1 MPSAGDSH
9 HLQDRSQA
17 PGSWGHHR
25 LHPCIL
31 SSTTLA
37 SLPSGYQMPPCPPLT
52 QMLRTYLSLSPPHH
66 PSPQGPSSLLHSCQ
80 HMLPGFPLRCHI
92 PKASL
97 PYLSF
102 CGRTQTGDCSMA
114 CSQSLTQSYPGRV
127 LIHPCLPQII
137 SHVLCART
145 WESSIEQT
153 DAEPVFMEDDNK
165 QVVREITV

>member
-1 MPSAGDSH
+1 MRDRDRGPQKQRETQGEEIPSP
-9 HLQDRSQA
+9 A
-17 PGSWGHHR
+17 PDVKNILEPVTPDHR
-25 LHPCIL
+25 
-31 SSTTLA
+31 
-37 SLPSGYQMPPCPPLT
+37 
-52 QMLRTYLSLSPPHH
+52 
-66 PSPQGPSSLLHSCQ
+66 SPQGPSSLLHSCR
-80 HMLPGFPLRCHI
+80 HVLPGFPLRCHI

-127 LIHPCLPQII
+127 LIHPCLPQIV

-153 DAEPVFMEDDNK
+153 DEEPVFMEDDNK